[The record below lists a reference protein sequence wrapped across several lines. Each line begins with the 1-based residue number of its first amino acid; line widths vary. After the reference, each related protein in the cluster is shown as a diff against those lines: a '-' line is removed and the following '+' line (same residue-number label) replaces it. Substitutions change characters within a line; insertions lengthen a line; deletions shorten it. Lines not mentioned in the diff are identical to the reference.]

1 MIKTIIAGPC
11 SVESREQ
18 LRIVT
23 EALAAM
29 PRVGL
34 IRAGVWKPRT
44 RPGGFEGL
52 GEPAL
57 QWMQAFAAEYGVRY
71 CCEVAT
77 PDHVALCQRYGI
89 GTVWIGARTTGNPF
103 MVGELCA
110 ALRGSAMQVLVKN
123 PTSPLTPSGSA
134 SILCRAVYCSP
145 FSAMK
150 RSIFPVTDDLMNE
163 S

>member
-11 SVESREQ
+11 SVENREQ

-89 GTVWIGARTTGNPF
+89 GTVVGLAEIPF
-103 MVGELCA
+103 WQRKIKNSDYQE
-110 ALRGSAMQVLVKN
+110 RIDEVKRKVAEN
-123 PTSPLTPSGSA
+123 TEKQWNNIKL
-134 SILCRAVYCSP
+134 
-145 FSAMK
+145 
-150 RSIFPVTDDLMNE
+150 
-163 S
+163 

>member
-18 LRIVT
+18 LRSVT
-23 EALAAM
+23 EALATM

-34 IRAGVWKPRT
+34 VRAGVWKPRT

-57 QWMQAFAAEYGVRY
+57 QWMQAFSKEYGVRY

-89 GTVWIGARTTGNPF
+89 DTVWIGARTTGNPF
-103 MVGELCA
+103 MVGELCE
-110 ALRGSAMQVLVKN
+110 ALRGSAMQVMVKN
-123 PTSPLTPSGSA
+123 PTSPDVRLWLGA
-134 SILCRAVYCSP
+134 IERLRQ
-145 FSAMK
+145 
-150 RSIFPVTDDLMNE
+150 
-163 S
+163 